1 MSKRLCCLFSAA
13 LVSLI
18 AIGCSDDPVGSSSSP
33 LSGVWIFD
41 STSTNSVVSVDPAD
55 TLTFRSDMTGS
66 YRSEIGWGPYDF
78 TYTVRNDSLFRTR
91 TAGQSAGT
99 KDTCDYVRNGD
110 QLELGF
116 TFGTTVRIAYLTR
129 HR

>member
-1 MSKRLCCLFSAA
+1 MRRSWCLFGAVLA
-13 LVSLI
+13 CLI
-18 AIGCSDDPVGSSSSP
+18 TIGCTDDPVGSPPSP

-41 STSTNSVVSVDPAD
+41 STSTNSVVSVDPED

-91 TAGQSAGT
+91 TAGQAAGT
-99 KDTCDYVRNGD
+99 KDTCDFVRNGD

-116 TFGTTVRIAYLTR
+116 TFGTSVRIAYLTR